1 MEQKELTYK
10 STEGISPFAYTV
22 AGEWL
27 YFCDQDIKALF
38 RYHFESE
45 ICERVIKFNSRY
57 VNRNFY
63 KIFAYGDELWLL
75 PFSDGKIVCFNMKTE
90 EIIYL
95 DVPEKIEE
103 KAIPFIDM
111 FFWKKKAYIAPHGN
125 NRFLVEVDLEAHRIQ
140 EVEILK
146 GNQKDDIVFFQGAVQ
161 IENQIYLAESKKNV
175 LLVFDTEVSS
185 VRMIDAAD
193 YQLEERSPKV
203 LGNEIWFF
211 PINSSKNILIYNMN
225 ANCFKEKDYPV
236 KNLSLGEVCLTI
248 PHNEKIWIFANKK
261 KKIYRIN
268 NNMDIESEISIADF
282 NKDEGIVYV
291 SGTAVGNCVFFHGH
305 SGTPLLCVKEDD
317 AQILDVGKKKNILE
331 VYLEQLN
338 EINKYDSRTDG
349 LSKGRQIYLFL
360 KNQ

>member
-1 MEQKELTYK
+1 MEQKELIYK

-22 AGEWL
+22 VGEWL

-111 FFWKKKAYIAPHGN
+111 FFWRKKAYIAPHGN
-125 NRFLVEVDLEAHRIQ
+125 NRFLVEVDLEAHHIQ

-161 IENQIYLAESKKNV
+161 FRDRIYLAESGRNKLV
-175 LLVFDTEVSS
+175 VFDIGDNRVKI
-185 VRMIDAAD
+185 IDVES
-193 YQLEERSPKV
+193 YRLEGLSPKKIE
-203 LGNEIWFF
+203 NEIWLF
-211 PINSSKNILIYNMN
+211 PMNDSRNLLIYNVDTDS
-225 ANCFKEKDYPV
+225 FREKEYPV
-236 KNLSLGEVCLTI
+236 KNLPKEEVCLHM
-248 PHNEKIWIFANKK
+248 PYNKAIWILANKQ

-268 NNMDIESEISIADF
+268 SNLKIESEVSISDF

-291 SGTAVGNCVFFHGH
+291 SGAAVGYQFFWHGH
-305 SGTPLLCVKEDD
+305 SGTPLIHVKNNTI
-317 AQILDVGKKKNILE
+317 QMLDVSKNIKIE
-331 VYLEQLN
+331 NVYLEMLEKRKVYRN
-338 EINKYDSRTDG
+338 ISDRSNIGKR
-349 LSKGRQIYLFL
+349 IY
-360 KNQ
+360 NVV